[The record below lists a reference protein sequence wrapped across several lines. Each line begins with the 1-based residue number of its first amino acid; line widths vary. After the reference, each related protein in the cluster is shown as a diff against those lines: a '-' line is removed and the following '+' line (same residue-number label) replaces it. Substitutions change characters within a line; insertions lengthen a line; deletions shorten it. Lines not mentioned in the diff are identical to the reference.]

1 VAVKGGQEGV
11 MAERLADARIQA
23 FLGTKE
29 VVVLATVRPD
39 GGPAAT
45 PMWFLLDRDAISMV
59 SVAATPKLAN
69 LQHDSRVAIVAEA
82 GTRGDIRGVEV
93 RGRATILPESETR
106 QALVER
112 LHAKYH
118 PDLERRW
125 GRRAMPAD
133 RVLFRIVPEHVRS
146 WGLA

>member
-1 VAVKGGQEGV
+1 

-23 FLGTKE
+23 FLATRD

-45 PMWFLLDRDAISMV
+45 PMWFLHDPEAVSMV
-59 SVAATPKLAN
+59 TVADTPKLAN
-69 LQHDSRVAIVAEA
+69 IVHESRVAVVGEA

-93 RGRATILPESETR
+93 RGRATILPESEAR
-106 QALVER
+106 RGLVAR
-112 LHAKYH
+112 LLTKYH

-125 GRRAMPAD
+125 GGQALPAD

-146 WGLA
+146 WGL

>member
-1 VAVKGGQEGV
+1 

-23 FLGTKE
+23 FLGTRE

-45 PMWFLLDRDAISMV
+45 PMWFLHDREAISMV
-59 SVAATPKLAN
+59 TVAGTPKLAN
-69 LQHDSRVAIVAEA
+69 LRYESRVAVVVEA

-93 RGRATILPESETR
+93 RGRAAVLPESEAR
-106 QALVER
+106 RGLVEG
-112 LHAKYH
+112 LLAKYH

-125 GRRAMPAD
+125 GGRALPAD

-146 WGLA
+146 WGL